1 MKIMNRDIILIVSY
15 KGGII
20 MEKNIDL
27 HTTKVIFPFEN
38 VDFDK
43 YVVLEFQNEI
53 AESNSKKDE
62 YFNLIQELRKQEF
75 DCTII
80 PVYTKYSSEQNKYSE
95 TMGKLKNALN
105 KYMTNQKVLETVE
118 QVDAAVSNLFLTGY
132 LVVNKL
138 NKDKVISLIS
148 PVFGGLVE
156 INEEDAKG
164 IESWINPSN
173 PAYLYAIGQK

>member
-27 HTTKVIFPFEN
+27 PTTKVIFPFEK

-62 YFNLIQELRKQEF
+62 YFNLFQELRKQEF
-75 DCTII
+75 DCAII
-80 PVYTKYSSEQNKYSE
+80 PVYTKYSSEQNKYSK

-118 QVDAAVSNLFLTGY
+118 QVEAAVSNLFLTSY

-148 PVFGGLVE
+148 PVFGELVE

-164 IESWINPSN
+164 IESWISPSN
-173 PAYLYAIGQK
+173 PAYWYGIDQK